1 MRPVDCARCG
11 TTVLV
16 SKFSAEQTSIQ
27 WQVDS
32 SVCPQRAGL
41 SVGETCPALADSIRD
56 AVLAGTLGVDA
67 RDE

>member
-1 MRPVDCARCG
+1 MEPVQCRRCG

-27 WQVDS
+27 WQDDS
-32 SVCPQRAGL
+32 AVCPERAAL
-41 SVGETCPALADSIRD
+41 TLGETCPALSDAIRD
-56 AVLAGTLGVDA
+56 AVLAGAVGVQS

>member
-1 MRPVDCARCG
+1 MDPVTCGHCG

-27 WQVDS
+27 WQDDS
-32 SVCPQRAGL
+32 SVCPHRASL
-41 SVGETCPALADSIRD
+41 PVGQTCPELGEAIQD
-56 AVLAGTLGVDA
+56 AVLAGAVGVVT

>member
-1 MRPVDCARCG
+1 MQPVTCGRCG

-27 WQVDS
+27 WQVAS
-32 SVCPQRAGL
+32 SVCPQRAEL
-41 SVGETCPALADSIRD
+41 PIGETCPALADSIRD
-56 AVLAGTLGVDA
+56 AVLAGAVGVDT

>member
-1 MRPVDCARCG
+1 MEPVACGRCG

-32 SVCPQRAGL
+32 SACPVRAEL
-41 SVGETCPALADSIRD
+41 PVGETCPSLADSIRD
-56 AVLAGTLGVDA
+56 AVLAGAVGVDS

>member
-1 MRPVDCARCG
+1 MEPVTCGRCG

-27 WQVDS
+27 WQEDS
-32 SVCPQRAGL
+32 SVCPVRASL
-41 SVGETCPALADSIRD
+41 PVGETCPALSETIRD
-56 AVLAGTLGVDA
+56 AVLAGAVGVDT